1 MQHTFDLS
9 LPIAIGADHAGVDYK
24 TVIITMLE
32 TKGFSVSDK
41 GTHGPASVDYPD
53 FAHPVANDVEEGHAG
68 FGILICGSG
77 NGVCMTAN
85 KHTGVRAA
93 LCWNEELAS
102 LARQHNNANVLCIPA
117 RFISLDLAESMVNT
131 FMTTDF
137 EGGRHENRV
146 NKIFC

>member
-1 MQHTFDLS
+1 MQHSFDLK

-24 TVIITMLE
+24 AAIVKMLE
-32 TKGFSVSDK
+32 DKGFSVSDK
-41 GTHGPASVDYPD
+41 GTNGTSSVDYPD

-85 KHTGVRAA
+85 KHTGIRAA
-93 LCWNEELAS
+93 LCWNEELAALS
-102 LARQHNNANVLCIPA
+102 RQHNNANVLCIPA
-117 RFISLDLAESMVNT
+117 RFISIELAETMVNK
-131 FMTTDF
+131 FMCTNF